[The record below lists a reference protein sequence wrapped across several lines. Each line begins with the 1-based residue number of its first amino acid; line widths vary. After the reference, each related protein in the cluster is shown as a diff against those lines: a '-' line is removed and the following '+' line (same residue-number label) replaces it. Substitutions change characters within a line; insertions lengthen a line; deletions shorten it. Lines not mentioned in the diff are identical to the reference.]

1 MRTLYRG
8 GAVYSPDD
16 PFATALMVD
25 GDTVAWTG
33 SDEAATAQ
41 AASADA
47 VVDLE
52 GALVTPAF
60 VDAHVHVTE
69 TGLALG
75 GVDVRS
81 ARSVGDVLAAVEQA
95 APANR
100 GRPVLAHG
108 WDERNPAEGRPPPP
122 PGLDPAP
129 FGGGGFPAPG
139 D

>member
-47 VVDLE
+47 VVDLQ

-81 ARSVGDVLAAVEQA
+81 ARSVGDVLAAVERA
-95 APANR
+95 ARAGGGRAGVGPGRGRGAPAP
-100 GRPVLAHG
+100 GP
-108 WDERNPAEGRPPPP
+108 PPPP
-122 PGLDPAP
+122 PGAH
-129 FGGGGFPAPG
+129 PG
-139 D
+139 P